1 VNRFIALFFQIIFM
15 MPSLAYHA
23 DLAIEVFR
31 WILIAAAVLVVLV
44 LVLSALGG
52 SFSFFGYYWF

>member
-1 VNRFIALFFQIIFM
+1 MVLM
-15 MPSLAYHA
+15 EPSLVYHA
-23 DLAIEVFR
+23 DIAVEAFR
-31 WILIAAAVLVVLV
+31 WVLIAAAVLVLLA

>member
-1 VNRFIALFFQIIFM
+1 MGLSPASVYQ
-15 MPSLAYHA
+15 A
-23 DLAIEVFR
+23 DLAVQAFR
-31 WILIAAAVLVVLV
+31 WILIAAAVLVLLV